1 MAGRSTDDLAD
12 EELETVEGDPDA
24 DFEPDVDALDDD
36 LDPADELDDDLD
48 DDLPDETAEDLD
60 PELVEG
66 TPVDDPDLDDED
78 DVAILPTFDEDEEEL
93 VRAVVEDDD
102 DDTDLDADGLREGEF
117 VCRSCYMAKRE
128 SALADPKRML
138 CRDCA

>member
-12 EELETVEGDPDA
+12 EELEPVEGEAPTDFDPDDA
-24 DFEPDVDALDDD
+24 ALDDE
-36 LDPADELDDDLD
+36 LDPELDDEDLD
-48 DDLPDETAEDLD
+48 EDLDGEVAEDLD
-60 PELVEG
+60 PELVEDA
-66 TPVDDPDLDDED
+66 PVEDLELDD
-78 DVAILPTFDEDEEEL
+78 DVQTSVLPTFDEDEEEL

-102 DDTDLDADGLREGEF
+102 DSDLDAEGLREGEF